1 MTETWL
7 SLANYGFLAL
17 LYAFL
22 FWTVHVIARGG
33 QRSSATESRARL
45 LIESELEAPRTFT
58 LAETA
63 TLGRLPHNEIVV
75 EDTAVSGRH
84 ARITRRRGRW
94 WLEDLDS
101 SNGTWLNEVRLDER
115 LRLDDGDRVR
125 LGRTTIT
132 VDLSGVD

>member
-1 MTETWL
+1 VSETWL

-22 FWTVHVIARGG
+22 FWAVRVVALEAGRLPPGKAGAH
-33 QRSSATESRARL
+33 L
-45 LIESELEAPRTFT
+45 LIESEIETPHTFT
-58 LAETA
+58 LIEA
-63 TLGRLPHNEIVV
+63 TTMGRLPHNDIVI

-115 LRLDDGDRVR
+115 LRLDDGDRIR

-132 VDLSGVD
+132 IDLEGGD